1 MTVGWKTT
9 SEQKRALLLA
19 LGAAATL
26 SGGPLPDK
34 KGVFRVVAR
43 RWVVERTFAWL
54 GRYRGLSKDYEKLTQ
69 TSAAA
74 VQVSAIHHMFL
85 ASSD

>member
-34 KGVFRVVAR
+34 KGVFRVVPR
-43 RWVVERTFAWL
+43 RRVVERTFAWL
-54 GRYRGLSKDYEKLTQ
+54 G
-69 TSAAA
+69 
-74 VQVSAIHHMFL
+74 
-85 ASSD
+85 